1 MSRAQEP
8 KQILS
13 FLGASPYDE
22 AEYELDGKTYLT
34 PYTQEAL
41 ARHYKDHTVLVAM
54 TEEARSKHADGLR
67 ARGVN
72 YTPIPIPSG
81 SVEEELWAIFEA
93 ITEHVPEGAEV
104 VVDISHSFRSQ
115 PVLALAAL
123 RFLEAAKD
131 VKVSRILYASY
142 DQRAKRGRFLDL
154 TLFLTLMRWSE
165 ATSEL
170 VRYGFTRNLAT
181 LLKEIQ
187 DDAWRGGKQGPKPQ
201 RLKTLGQVLEEL
213 GLALEFLR
221 VPETLELARKLLEES
236 KRVEEESQ
244 AWLPAQPIRAL
255 LEKLRQRYEPLAV
268 EEAFSPD
275 GLKAQA
281 HMVDLLLEIGSYHQA
296 AVLIREL
303 MVTKVCLDQGLH
315 PLDKDGRDKA
325 EGYLNQWLKEGH
337 DETLRQW
344 GNTWKALSDLR
355 NDLAHAGMRR
365 QARKGPGAEREL
377 QEKWA
382 QIRNLLDL

>member
-1 MSRAQEP
+1 
-8 KQILS
+8 
-13 FLGASPYDE
+13 
-22 AEYELDGKTYLT
+22 
-34 PYTQEAL
+34 
-41 ARHYKDHTVLVAM
+41 
-54 TEEARSKHADGLR
+54 
-67 ARGVN
+67 
-72 YTPIPIPSG
+72 
-81 SVEEELWAIFEA
+81 
-93 ITEHVPEGAEV
+93 
-104 VVDISHSFRSQ
+104 
-115 PVLALAAL
+115 
-123 RFLEAAKD
+123 
-131 VKVSRILYASY
+131 
-142 DQRAKRGRFLDL
+142 LDL

-325 EGYLNQWLKEGH
+325 EEYLNQWLKEGH

-355 NDLAHAGMRR
+355 NDLAHAGMRK
-365 QARKGPGAEREL
+365 QARKGLGAEREL